1 MVYFT
6 PMARFRVGDCLLSLA
21 RSFSIGLRI
30 WHEQSG
36 EIIEIIRA
44 RDWMGGE
51 RFDLRLRNKN
61 GFGGDYLRYATE
73 TVQCASDCWI

>member
-1 MVYFT
+1 MEDLPWAEVK
-6 PMARFRVGDCLLSLA
+6 VGDWVDFKSD
-21 RSFSIGLRI
+21 
-30 WHEQSG
+30 HEQSG